1 MCSSDLYFHGADDD
15 TAEERDQARLQ
26 SISLPLASI
35 LEGRTLADIGV
46 ATWGVSVVSVRRPN
60 GAVREASDDLV
71 LQGGD
76 TLVVSGT
83 PEALAR
89 AEHGLL
95 VG

>member
-1 MCSSDLYFHGADDD
+1 MEFAFLRDLV
-15 TAEERDQARLQ
+15 LV
-26 SISLPLASI
+26 L
-35 LEGRTLADIGV
+35 
-46 ATWGVSVVSVRRPN
+46 GVSVVSVRRPS
-60 GAVREASDDLV
+60 GAVKDASDDLV